1 MVRTLG
7 SQPSNTGPTPVGATV
22 KYMYKLL
29 IFIISVSIFAL
40 SLKPVLA
47 EEFNLPEAN
56 EGQVSEAQNRLVPL
70 RFLPGQ
76 TFYFLITIKEEIDRA
91 FQPSSAKRAEF
102 DFVLSGKRLKEA
114 YLLLLKG
121 DMIGANKALGKY
133 AERTEKMINNLR
145 RARSQN
151 QNVNPVVLE
160 IGEELKSHEVLL
172 SAINKQRRIVDA
184 GLIEDN
190 FKKSLGVFI
199 DAVTAINEVKPG
211 IRDRFKSATESAN
224 LKESTETATPQ
235 DNVVN
240 NKSYSPRRIIY

>member
-1 MVRTLG
+1 M
-7 SQPSNTGPTPVGATV
+7 N
-22 KYMYKLL
+22 KFLL
-29 IFIISVSIFAL
+29 FIISISIFL
-40 SLKPVLA
+40 SSHKPVSA
-47 EEFNLPEAN
+47 EEFNLPESN
-56 EGQVSEAQNRLVPL
+56 EGQISEAQNKLVPL

-76 TFYFLITIKEEIDRA
+76 TFYILITIKEELDRA

-121 DMIGANKALGKY
+121 DSLKANRALLKY
-133 AERTEKMINNLR
+133 ADRTTKMIDNLN

-160 IGEELKSHEVLL
+160 IGEALKSHEVLL
-172 SAINKQRRIVDA
+172 SAINKQRKMIDA
-184 GLIEDN
+184 NASESN
-190 FKKSLGVFI
+190 FKKALEAFI

-224 LKESTETATPQ
+224 FKESTETATPQ
-235 DNVVN
+235 DNIEN
-240 NKSYSPRRIIY
+240 MKNYSPRRIIY